1 MHCIPCA
8 SFNLLFIQ
16 HKIFLTAISRFPSK
30 LNDSHR
36 MQRPVWRKTSHKP
49 HSHIPLHYL
58 SPLACARVYFEH
70 SPVPNCSYKVYQFV
84 RQPMLHHLDRLPSSV
99 RFGLLPLSFQR
110 FFEILLFVLQQ
121 QPGRPADRQPG
132 KPTGCRHCKLSFA
145 FASCSNASSAAADAA
160 TAATAQLLAMVKR
173 CSSQSRVAASH
184 RIASH
189 RVSFVRCAAV
199 FTFSLSPV
207 SPFAVSHVAHLPHLV
222 SGGASGAFSF
232 FVMLAARQLRRWLP
246 SFQTWNNIKNFYS
259 TSALYV
265 SCSSVRLSVYPSVC
279 PPVVSVYCIPPPPL
293 TSPALAFCLPLS
305 VAPDCM
311 FCRLLLSGST
321 APPPFGLRQCALSS
335 LLAVQPKCML
345 RPHSAP
351 TTLGEINV
359 GNWKLLSFI
368 FYLIL
373 NQLSSTLTVLYVS
386 VNTRIIY
393 YYTVVY
399 FWYIYHIYLY
409 QFNLHLKPG

>member
-84 RQPMLHHLDRLPSSV
+84 RQLMLHHLDRLPSSV

-145 FASCSNASSAAADAA
+145 FASCSNASHLP
-160 TAATAQLLAMVKR
+160 QLTPQLPSYWQWLNVAR
-173 CSSQSRVAASH
+173 LRVASQH

-189 RVSFVRCAAV
+189 RIESPLFAARLCLP
-199 FTFSLSPV
+199 SLYLLP
-207 SPFAVSHVAHLPHLV
+207 PCAVSHVAHLPHLV

-305 VAPDCM
+305 VALDCM

-399 FWYIYHIYLY
+399 FWYIYYIYLY
-409 QFNLHLKPG
+409 QFDLHLKPG